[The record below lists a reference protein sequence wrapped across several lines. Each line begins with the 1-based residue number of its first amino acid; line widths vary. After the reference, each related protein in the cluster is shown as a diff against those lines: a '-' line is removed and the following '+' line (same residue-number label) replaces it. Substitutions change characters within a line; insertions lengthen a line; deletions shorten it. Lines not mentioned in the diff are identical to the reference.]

1 MAKGFR
7 GVKED
12 LSELGRHLLDIACF
26 LGPLTAVPYHKN
38 SPPPSRAA
46 VFDDLSEV
54 DGRFDSSPGRDVAG
68 VVLVSEDVRNFVE
81 DLVKLPES
89 WLEFP
94 VPLDDCFADFDMSGP
109 QREHIIVVEQLVPSL
124 ADLKVTLCPSHMSVE
139 HFWKVYFALLHPRLN
154 KYEAEV
160 LSTQKIVEA
169 AKATLKKMEER
180 VDHPLKNPGTVGS
193 DEISIVEDD
202 TQEKHCRTTSEISTQ
217 QYIERQWENRSES
230 DAASCDTR
238 KQFQSEDDVSF
249 SGTEEEDHVI
259 VSKHLSSLTAGQASS
274 SSANWV
280 QLRKRSYASR
290 DRPMTAHHTSEE
302 RKKVNVESSE
312 WQSAEESDFEM
323 VERST

>member
-26 LGPLTAVPYHKN
+26 LGPLAAVSYHKN
-38 SPPPSRAA
+38 PPPPSRAGA
-46 VFDDLSEV
+46 FDDLSEV
-54 DGRFDSSPGRDVAG
+54 DGRFDSRPGMDAAG
-68 VVLVSEDVRNFVE
+68 VVLVSEEVRNFVE

-94 VPLDDCFADFDMSGP
+94 VPLDDYFDMSHL

-124 ADLKVTLCPSHMSVE
+124 ADLRVTLCPSHMSVE

-169 AKATLKKMEER
+169 AKVTLKKMEER
-180 VDHPLKNPGTVGS
+180 VDHPLKSPGTVRS

-202 TQEKHCRTTSEISTQ
+202 TQEKHSLAAGEISTQ
-217 QYIERQWENRSES
+217 QCIERQWENPSES

-259 VSKHLSSLTAGQASS
+259 VSKHLSSLKAGQASS
-274 SSANWV
+274 SSAKWV

-302 RKKVNVESSE
+302 RKKVNAESSE

-323 VERST
+323 VERSN